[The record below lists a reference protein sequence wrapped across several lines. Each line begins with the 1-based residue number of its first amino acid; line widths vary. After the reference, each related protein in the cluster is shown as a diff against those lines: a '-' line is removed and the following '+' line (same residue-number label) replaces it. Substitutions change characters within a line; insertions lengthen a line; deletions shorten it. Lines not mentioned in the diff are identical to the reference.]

1 MNPRMFVRA
10 GVVVGLVG
18 ALLSGAAL
26 AEAQTPSADELVA
39 KNLAARGGEDKLK
52 ALSSARLVGNLS
64 VQGMDMPITILTKRP
79 NKMKQEMT
87 MQGQKIIQAFDGTT
101 VWAVNPMMGSAVPR
115 VVEGGPA
122 DAVKAQSIFD
132 GPLLGYKDRG
142 DTLEVVGPADVEGSK
157 TWDLKLSR
165 KDGKA
170 MHIFLDAETGLEKRW
185 TATMD
190 QNGLTMEIE
199 TNMSDYQATDGVKV
213 ARSLRTMMGGQQ
225 MAAVTFTSVEFNVP
239 VEDSEFAMP
248 K

>member
-1 MNPRMFVRA
+1 MNLRA

-18 ALLSGAAL
+18 ALLSGAAP
-26 AEAQTPSADELVA
+26 AGAQTPSADELVA

-52 ALSSARLVGNLS
+52 ALTSARLVGNLTM
-64 VQGMDMPITILTKRP
+64 QGMDMPITILTKRP
-79 NKMKQEMT
+79 NKMKQEMS

-101 VWAVNPMMGSAVPR
+101 VWAVNPMMGSAAPR

-132 GPLLGYKDRG
+132 GPLVGYKDRG
-142 DTLEVVGPADVEGSK
+142 DTLEVVGPADVEGVK

-165 KDGKA
+165 KDGKT

-199 TNMSDYQATDGVKV
+199 TNMADYQATDGVKV

-225 MAAVTFTSVEFNVP
+225 MAAVTFTTVEFNVP
-239 VEDSEFAMP
+239 ADDAEFAMP